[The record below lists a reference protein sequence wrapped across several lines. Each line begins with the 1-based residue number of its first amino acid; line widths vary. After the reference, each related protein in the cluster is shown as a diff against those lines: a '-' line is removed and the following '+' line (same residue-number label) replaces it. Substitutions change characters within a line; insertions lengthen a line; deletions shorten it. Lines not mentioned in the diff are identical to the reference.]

1 MFTENQTVKYTTE
14 TCTVTFQG
22 KLIKLTNFTPVL
34 SPEQRAQRKREIE
47 QALYG
52 IFEKYA

>member
-1 MFTENQTVKYTTE
+1 MFTENQTVKYTAE
-14 TCTVTFQG
+14 TSTVTFQG

-34 SPEQRAQRKREIE
+34 SPEQRASRKREIE

-52 IFEKYA
+52 VFKKYA